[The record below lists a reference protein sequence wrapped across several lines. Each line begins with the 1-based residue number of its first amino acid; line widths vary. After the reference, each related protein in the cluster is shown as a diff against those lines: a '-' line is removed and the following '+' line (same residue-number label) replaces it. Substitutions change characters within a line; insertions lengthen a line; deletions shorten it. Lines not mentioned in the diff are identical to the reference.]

1 MSAMNTDPIA
11 SRDGESN
18 SNQPFSPVIP
28 VANPQSQKVSL
39 PHSQER
45 YGILVRSIA
54 GIFWE
59 ADVKTFQFTFVSE
72 RAEELLG
79 YPLHQWLEADFWI
92 NHIYPP
98 DRDHAVN
105 ACLMATQQRQNHE
118 LEYRMVTA
126 DGRLIWLKDLVTVVE
141 EAGQPIL
148 LRGIMVDVTREKQRE
163 ETLQAQQVQLDLALE
178 VAQIT
183 IWTLDL
189 KTNVI
194 TCSNHSDALS
204 GLPASVL
211 GYSTF
216 EEVLNHVHPE
226 DRELLRQAMARS
238 LQNRND
244 YDVEFRIFWPDGS
257 LHWVSTRGRVFC
269 DSGGQPIQM
278 VGVAMD
284 VTQRRQLEQQ
294 KLEREALMAAIVQN
308 IRQSLD
314 FKYIL
319 NTTVSEVRQFLQ
331 TDRVFIFRFRTDGNS
346 GVVTAESVAQ
356 GWRSIVGEIFQDPC
370 FARNF
375 ARLYEQGRIRSLSNL
390 QAENLPE
397 CYLKMLQ
404 SLQVQAML
412 IVPIHEKGE
421 LWGLLIAHHCQEPRS
436 WQPFEIDLL
445 KQLAVQVGIAIE
457 QSELYQQVQR
467 LNANLERQVHIRTAE
482 LQLASEFEATLKRIT
497 DRVRDSLDEDQ
508 ILQTAV
514 QELAM
519 ALGVTSCNAALY
531 DLEQRTSKVSY
542 EYTDS
547 RVALQGR
554 VVQMDN
560 FPEGYQQLLQG
571 QYFQFCSLT
580 PNPLRGHVAMLAC
593 PILDN
598 EVVMGDLWLVSHK
611 YRAFNQQ
618 DIGLVQQVANQC
630 AIAIRQARLYQK
642 AQAQVEVLAE
652 LNRLKDDFLST
663 VSHELRTPMSNI
675 KLATQMLETILFR
688 NAGQPPSQGGL
699 NSEDAAL
706 ILPAA
711 AFSKAVKYF
720 QILKDECQREISLI
734 NDLLDLSRLETGNDV
749 PVLQAIDLASWL
761 RQRIAPFLE
770 RARSQ
775 EQTLQ
780 ISIPSNLP
788 VFVTDSS
795 HLDRI
800 VTELLNNACK
810 YTPAG
815 ETITVTV
822 QIVESADVRSQVLQ
836 MYVCN
841 SGVEISG
848 EELNRIFDKFYRIPN
863 NDPWKHGGTGL
874 GLALVKKLV
883 ESLGGT
889 IQVDSA
895 DRQTRFV
902 VELPSLGVE
911 CN

>member
-1 MSAMNTDPIA
+1 
-11 SRDGESN
+11 
-18 SNQPFSPVIP
+18 
-28 VANPQSQKVSL
+28 
-39 PHSQER
+39 
-45 YGILVRSIA
+45 
-54 GIFWE
+54 
-59 ADVKTFQFTFVSE
+59 
-72 RAEELLG
+72 
-79 YPLHQWLEADFWI
+79 
-92 NHIYPP
+92 
-98 DRDHAVN
+98 
-105 ACLMATQQRQNHE
+105 
-118 LEYRMVTA
+118 
-126 DGRLIWLKDLVTVVE
+126 
-141 EAGQPIL
+141 
-148 LRGIMVDVTREKQRE
+148 
-163 ETLQAQQVQLDLALE
+163 
-178 VAQIT
+178 
-183 IWTLDL
+183 
-189 KTNVI
+189 
-194 TCSNHSDALS
+194 
-204 GLPASVL
+204 
-211 GYSTF
+211 
-216 EEVLNHVHPE
+216 
-226 DRELLRQAMARS
+226 
-238 LQNRND
+238 
-244 YDVEFRIFWPDGS
+244 
-257 LHWVSTRGRVFC
+257 
-269 DSGGQPIQM
+269 
-278 VGVAMD
+278 
-284 VTQRRQLEQQ
+284 
-294 KLEREALMAAIVQN
+294 
-308 IRQSLD
+308 
-314 FKYIL
+314 
-319 NTTVSEVRQFLQ
+319 
-331 TDRVFIFRFRTDGNS
+331 
-346 GVVTAESVAQ
+346 
-356 GWRSIVGEIFQDPC
+356 VGEIFQDPC

-788 VFVTDSS
+788 VFVTDPS

>member
-1 MSAMNTDPIA
+1 MNTDPIA

-18 SNQPFSPVIP
+18 GNQPFSPVIP
-28 VANPQSQKVSL
+28 VANSQPQKLSL

-45 YGILVRSIA
+45 YEILVRSIA

-59 ADVKTFQFTFVSE
+59 ADVKTLQFTFVSE
-72 RAEELLG
+72 RAEQLLG

-98 DRDHAVN
+98 DRDQAVN

-141 EAGQPIL
+141 EAEQPIL

-216 EEVLNHVHPE
+216 QEVLDHVYPE

-238 LQNRND
+238 LQNHND

-257 LHWVSTRGRVFC
+257 LHWVSSRGRVFC
-269 DSGGQPIQM
+269 DSEGQPIQM

-294 KLEREALMAAIVQN
+294 HLEREALMAAIVQN

-314 FKYIL
+314 FKHIL
-319 NTTVSEVRQFLQ
+319 NTTVSEVRRFLQ
-331 TDRVFIFRFRTDGNS
+331 TDRVLIFRFRTNGNS

-356 GWRSIVGEIFQDPC
+356 GWRSIAGEIFQDPC

-467 LNANLERQVHIRTAE
+467 LNADLERQVHIRTAE

-580 PNPLRGHVAMLAC
+580 PNPLRGYVAMLAC

-688 NAGQPPSQGGL
+688 NAGQMSPSQDHL
-699 NSEDAAL
+699 NSQDAAL

-720 QILKDECQREISLI
+720 QVLKDECQREISLI
-734 NDLLDLSRLETGNDV
+734 NDLLDLSRLETGSDV

-761 RQRIAPFLE
+761 RQRIDPFLE

-788 VFVTDSS
+788 VFATDPS

-815 ETITVTV
+815 ETIAVTV

-911 CN
+911 CD

>member
-1 MSAMNTDPIA
+1 MNTDPIA
-11 SRDGESN
+11 PKDGESN
-18 SNQPFSPVIP
+18 GNQPFSPVIP
-28 VANPQSQKVSL
+28 VANPQPQNVSL

-45 YGILVRSIA
+45 YETLVHSIA

-72 RAEELLG
+72 QAEQLLG

-98 DRDHAVN
+98 DRAQAVN
-105 ACLMATQQRQNHE
+105 TCLTATQQRQNHE

-126 DGRLIWLKDLVTVVE
+126 DGCLIWLKDLVTVVE
-141 EAGQPIL
+141 EAEQPIL
-148 LRGIMVDVTREKQRE
+148 LRGVMVDVTREKQRE
-163 ETLQAQQVQLDLALE
+163 EALQAQQVQLDLALE

-183 IWTLDL
+183 TWTLDL

-194 TCSNHSDALS
+194 TCSNHPDDLFGLS
-204 GLPASVL
+204 ASVL

-216 EEVLNHVHPE
+216 QEVLDHVYPE

-244 YDVEFRIFWPDGS
+244 YEVEFRIFWPDGS
-257 LHWVSTRGRVFC
+257 LHWVSSRGRVFC

-294 KLEREALMAAIVQN
+294 QLEREALIAAIVQN

-314 FKYIL
+314 FKHIL
-319 NTTVSEVRQFLQ
+319 NTTVSEVRRFLQ
-331 TDRVFIFRFRTDGNS
+331 TDRVLIFRLRTDGNS

-356 GWRSIVGEIFQDPC
+356 GWRSIAGETFQDPC

-467 LNANLERQVHIRTAE
+467 LNADLERQVHIRTAE

-531 DLEQRTSKVSY
+531 DLEHRTSKVSY

-580 PNPLRGHVAMLAC
+580 PNPLRGYVAMLAC

-788 VFVTDSS
+788 VFVTDPS